1 MERVVGEGRS
11 GRGGKAMETGRMAKK
26 KGRRRQECNR
36 KPGGRKAGARRGETG
51 QGGGGSQ
58 ERKGVRRESQGWGK
72 EWGNPLPHPALDTPR
87 SPTGFQ
93 RLDFGGLEEERE
105 HFWARGQGKDGW
117 KLPAFGVPASLHI
130 PARLLGKIPL
140 LHREI

>member
-1 MERVVGEGRS
+1 MQQ
-11 GRGGKAMETGRMAKK
+11 ETGRKESGSEERGDRP
-26 KGRRRQECNR
+26 GR
-36 KPGGRKAGARRGETG
+36 
-51 QGGGGSQ
+51 GGSQ

-72 EWGNPLPHPALDTPR
+72 EWGTPLPHPALDTPR